1 MVDNCLKLPFLKRS
15 IFITFALIM
24 LTIDPKEV
32 TIPVLHSYL
41 LGAVAPRP
49 IAFASTIDKEGN
61 PNLAPFSFF
70 NVFSANP
77 PIAIFS
83 PARSGRTG
91 ITKHTYDNIKEVP
104 EVVIN
109 VVNYDMVQ
117 QVSLASTEYPK
128 GVNEFTKS
136 GFTPLA
142 SEKIKPFRVKE
153 SPAQLEC
160 VVKQVIELGD
170 KGGAGNLIICEVVL
184 MHISEEVLD
193 ANKQIDPHKMDLVA
207 RLGANWYSRT
217 NGNALFEVEKP
228 LLNLGIGIDL
238 IPEAIRESNVLT
250 GNNLGQLGNVEKM
263 PTSDEITAYKNTT
276 AFKKIIVLEEAHFLA
291 KELLAHNKV
300 EDAWKVLL
308 SFHA

>member
-1 MVDNCLKLPFLKRS
+1 
-15 IFITFALIM
+15 M
-24 LTIDPKEV
+24 LRIDPKDV
-32 TIPVLHSYL
+32 KTPVLHSYL

-91 ITKHTYDNIKEVP
+91 ETKHTYDNIKEVP

-109 VVNYDMVQ
+109 VVNYSMVQ

-128 GVNEFTKS
+128 GVNEFTKA
-136 GFTPLA
+136 GFTPVA
-142 SEKIKPFRVKE
+142 SELIKPFRVKE

-160 VVKQVIELGD
+160 IVKQVIELGE

-184 MHISEEVLD
+184 
-193 ANKQIDPHKMDLVA
+193 
-207 RLGANWYSRT
+207 
-217 NGNALFEVEKP
+217 
-228 LLNLGIGIDL
+228 
-238 IPEAIRESNVLT
+238 
-250 GNNLGQLGNVEKM
+250 
-263 PTSDEITAYKNTT
+263 
-276 AFKKIIVLEEAHFLA
+276 
-291 KELLAHNKV
+291 
-300 EDAWKVLL
+300 
-308 SFHA
+308 

>member
-1 MVDNCLKLPFLKRS
+1 
-15 IFITFALIM
+15 M
-24 LTIDPKEV
+24 LSIDPKEV
-32 TIPVLHSYL
+32 STAVLHSYL

-109 VVNYDMVQ
+109 VVNYNMVQ

-128 GVNEFTKS
+128 GTNEFTKA
-136 GFTPLA
+136 GFTQLA
-142 SEKIKPFRVKE
+142 SEKVKPFRVKE

-160 VVKQVIELGD
+160 IVKQVIELGD
-170 KGGAGNLIICEVVL
+170 KGGAGNLIICEVV
-184 MHISEEVLD
+184 MIHVNENVLD
-193 ANKQIDPHKMDLVA
+193 ANKQIDPNKIDLVA
-207 RLGANWYSRT
+207 RMGGNWYSRT
-217 NGNALFEVEKP
+217 NGDAIFEVAKP
-228 LLNLGIGIDL
+228 LLNLGIGVDQ
-238 IPEAIRESNVLT
+238 IPAFIRNSSILT
-250 GNNLGQLGNVEKM
+250 GNNLGQLGNTEKLPTGIEIEEFKNASASTFKNITTENAHLEAKKLLDTNNVE
-263 PTSDEITAYKNTT
+263 N
-276 AFKKIIVLEEAHFLA
+276 
-291 KELLAHNKV
+291 
-300 EDAWKVLL
+300 AWKVLL
-308 SFHA
+308 SFGQ